1 MKDKLR
7 VIAPLVI
14 LLVLVAAFLLPK
26 YLENK
31 ALSAFGAPLFSYAL
45 PEDTTLVQQDAAK
58 DDAGGWTAALLLE
71 SSLTEEELS
80 AYYAAVDAP
89 PAEEGYSVELS
100 VKPLDEDSIEAMK
113 QAKLYEEGKSY
124 YFVYLY
130 SAP

>member
-1 MKDKLR
+1 M
-7 VIAPLVI
+7 
-14 LLVLVAAFLLPK
+14 
-26 YLENK
+26 
-31 ALSAFGAPLFSYAL
+31 
-45 PEDTTLVQQDAAK
+45 DA
-58 DDAGGWTAALLLE
+58 
-71 SSLTEEELS
+71 S
-80 AYYAAVDAP
+80 

>member
-31 ALSAFGAPLFSYAL
+31 ALDAFGEPLFSYAL

-71 SSLTEEELS
+71 SSLTEKELS
-80 AYYAAVDAP
+80 QYYAAVDAP

>member
-31 ALSAFGAPLFSYAL
+31 ALDAFGEPLFSYAL
-45 PEDTTLVQQDAAK
+45 PEDTALVQQDAAK

-80 AYYAAVDAP
+80 AYYAAVDAS
-89 PAEEGYSVELS
+89 PAGEGYSVELS

>member
-1 MKDKLR
+1 MKEKLR
-7 VIAPLVI
+7 VIAPLLI

-31 ALSAFGAPLFSYAL
+31 ALDAFGAPLFDYAL
-45 PEDTTLVQQDAAK
+45 PEGTELVQQDAAK
-58 DDAGGWTAALLLE
+58 DDDGGWTAALLLE
-71 SSLTEEELS
+71 SDRTEEELS
-80 AYYAAVDAP
+80 AYYAAVDAA
-89 PAEEGYSVELS
+89 PAKEGYTVKLS